1 MKKMLG
7 ISLIV
12 IGGLV
17 LTSGIIIV
25 INSAP
30 PKAENLDQ
38 AVSLV
43 MADGVL
49 TPKEEKLIRE
59 IASEEGKD
67 GDYYIEQ
74 IKLELASS
82 EEDSETE
89 IIDINAKAGL
99 DFEKFVV
106 KKFDSD
112 YFIIKNWASDKYVEG
127 VYAETNLHPDLQ
139 LELNLRDGK
148 YPFAVECKWRSKRD
162 GESIWFA
169 EDYQLKRY
177 QKFERDNGYP
187 VFIVLGIGGKPSNPE
202 ELYIIPV
209 SLFNTAKQPKNKLVQ
224 LRKDISKNFFFD
236 GENAV
241 LR

>member
-12 IGGLV
+12 IGGIV

-30 PKAENLDQ
+30 PKAENLNQ
-38 AVSLV
+38 AISLV

-59 IASEEGKD
+59 IAAEEGKD
-67 GDYYIEQ
+67 GDYYVEQ

-82 EEDSETE
+82 DEESETE
-89 IIDINAKAGL
+89 LVDVNAKAGL
-99 DFEKFVV
+99 DFEKFIVQ
-106 KKFDSD
+106 KFNPQ
-112 YFIIKNWASDKYVEG
+112 YFKIKNWASDKYVEG

-139 LELNLRDGK
+139 LELTLGK
-148 YPFAVECKWRSKRD
+148 NKFPLAVECKWRSKR
-162 GESIWFA
+162 ESEFIKFA
-169 EDYQLKRY
+169 ENYQLERY
-177 QKFERDNGYP
+177 QKFERDNGVP

-202 ELYIIPV
+202 ELYVIPV
-209 SLFNTAKQPKNKLVQ
+209 NHFKKAVQHKSSLTTFRKKL
-224 LRKDISKNFFFD
+224 DNDFFFD
-236 GENAV
+236 EKTSI
-241 LR
+241 LK